1 MAKQKSI
8 DGANLQLAL
17 KQNNEKMKGYID
29 ASHYDIK
36 KYQKYVNTELDY
48 CYANASYTNTLNYT
62 ESNIPFNVPFQSYN
76 SNMETDK
83 QGMYVVLKANKQYNI
98 QFTSRIGG
106 NKTNVQ
112 TSWKIISEEGET
124 IVSGSYSIDS
134 TGPYNDMWD
143 GKCINSIANVKKDT
157 KIYVQ
162 CYGLKGTVNS
172 IQCELVIIEINRQ
185 ITIDP
190 VEHINATQGIEDAPV
205 GHIISHMGTIAPK
218 HYLICDGA
226 TYNIEEYPYLAEH
239 ILTNFGKYN
248 YFGGDG
254 ETTFRVPDL
263 RGEFLR
269 GTGTATRDSGSG
281 AAVGQ
286 HQEPTQH
293 AKIQNFE
300 NKTVAIDVGTPEWK
314 TNNSDKIVTIDTKT
328 RYYKDVGIQ
337 NSASTSSV
345 ITSRPTNTA
354 VLYCIKYE
362 PTYFMN
368 TYNTNYM
375 QPSLYSEEE
384 RMVGCWIDGKPLYEK
399 VVKVTMPNKTIGTST
414 PHGIENL
421 DTLTNF
427 SLNWYDSE
435 DKAWYDRFR
444 MWISSSVNYSI
455 SNELNIDS
463 KNINITPN
471 GNNIIDWSSRT
482 TNAFCKLQYTKTT
495 DEPNSFTN
503 SILKESYVKLDST
516 CTDEELQQAIAD
528 IVEEINADP
537 VIEPEQSIADIPMT
551 IPELY
556 EEDTPT
562 IIPETIPDEES
573 EQVVEPEE
581 VTPEV
586 TDEPETEQTEVT
598 EGGTNNESE

>member
-106 NKTNVQ
+106 KKTNVQ

-134 TGPYNDMWD
+134 TGTYDDMWD

-162 CYGLKGTVNS
+162 CYDLKGTVNS

-190 VEHINATQGIEDAPV
+190 VEHINTTQGIEDAPV
-205 GHIISHMGTIAPK
+205 GHIISHMGTVAPK

-254 ETTFRVPDL
+254 TTTFAVPDL

-269 GTGTATRDSGSG
+269 GTGTAARKTGSG
-281 AAVGQ
+281 ASVGM
-286 HQEPTQH
+286 HQNPTYLVSIH
-293 AKIQNFE
+293 ASNTPDLNFPSSSTVPQN
-300 NKTVAIDVGTPEWK
+300 IDMSIGTPNGSK
-314 TNNSDKIVTIDTKT
+314 
-328 RYYKDVGIQ
+328 RGY
-337 NSASTSSV
+337 SAKGGTYADSSTPNY
-345 ITSRPTNTA
+345 ITARPTNTS

-362 PTYFMN
+362 PTYYMN
-368 TYNTNYM
+368 VYNTNYM

-399 VVKVTMPNKTIGTST
+399 TIEIIVPTTST
-414 PHGIENL
+414 SGSFVTN
-421 DTLTNF
+421 DT
-427 SLNWYDSE
+427 D
-435 DKAWYDRFR
+435 
-444 MWISSSVNYSI
+444 I
-455 SNELNIDS
+455 SNLNIDLCTS
-463 KNINITPN
+463 LVGIVCPSDDNTTPLPLITNKNYIIKAGYVQNVIRVINNYKDYSGIKSYIT
-471 GNNIIDWSSRT
+471 IR
-482 TNAFCKLQYTKTT
+482 YTKTT

-503 SILKESYVKLDST
+503 SMLKESFIKLDST
-516 CTDEELQQAIAD
+516 YTDEELQQAILD
-528 IVEEINADP
+528 IVDEINADP
-537 VIEPEQSIADIPMT
+537 VVEQEQSIENTPMT
-551 IPELY
+551 IPEIY

-562 IIPETIPDEES
+562 IIPEIIPDEES

-586 TDEPETEQTEVT
+586 TEPEIEQEVT
-598 EGGTNNESE
+598 EGGAE